1 MNSSKPT
8 GMNNDVSN
16 RYCKLETMKIIAIAA
31 ASGRN
36 TKVFNADLE
45 TKIYPKD
52 LLPVQGKVNVTE
64 TVSPG
69 EFSTWNLNDLI
80 DHIINEHH
88 KYCKANA
95 VVIHD
100 LARELAY
107 DNSNDDTKTKQ
118 LVSSLFLFLHDLL
131 NNMRREEQILFPN
144 IKELV
149 DNNKQSRKG
158 IYPTFGLI
166 RQCIMT
172 TQKDHR
178 STFEYLT
185 LFRELTND
193 YLVPAGCSG
202 SRKLM
207 LEKMKE
213 FEGDLLV
220 HSYLEN
226 NILFPKA
233 LKLDEPPDN
242 NALLF
247 IGQQFF

>member
-1 MNSSKPT
+1 
-8 GMNNDVSN
+8 MNNDVSN
-16 RYCKLETMKIIAIAA
+16 SCCKLETINIMPIAA
-31 ASGRN
+31 VSGRN
-36 TKVFNADLE
+36 TKLFNGYVE
-45 TKIYPKD
+45 NGIYPKD
-52 LLPVQGKVNVTE
+52 LLPVPGKINVAE
-64 TVSPG
+64 TISPG
-69 EFSTWNLNDLI
+69 QFSTWSVNDLI

-88 KYCKANA
+88 KYYKVNA

-107 DNSNDDTKTKQ
+107 DSRNDDTKTKQ

-131 NNMRREEQILFPN
+131 NNMTREEQILFPN
-144 IKELV
+144 IKKLV
-149 DNNKQSRKG
+149 DNNNGSKKG
-158 IYPTFGLI
+158 IYYPFGLI
-166 RQCIMT
+166 RQWITT

-178 STFEYLT
+178 STFEYLRH
-185 LFRELTND
+185 FRELTND
-193 YLVPAGCSG
+193 YVVPTDCSR
-202 SRKLM
+202 SYKLM

-213 FEGDLLV
+213 FEGDFLL

-233 LKLDEPPDN
+233 LTQADARGN

>member
-1 MNSSKPT
+1 
-8 GMNNDVSN
+8 MNNDVSN
-16 RYCKLETMKIIAIAA
+16 SCCKLETINIMPIAA
-31 ASGRN
+31 VSGRN
-36 TKVFNADLE
+36 TKLFNGYVE
-45 TKIYPKD
+45 NGIYPKD
-52 LLPVQGKVNVTE
+52 LLPVPGKINVAE
-64 TVSPG
+64 TISPG
-69 EFSTWNLNDLI
+69 QFSTWSVNDLI

-88 KYCKANA
+88 KYCKVNA
-95 VVIHD
+95 ILIHD

-107 DNSNDDTKTKQ
+107 DNFNGDAKTKQ

-131 NNMRREEQILFPN
+131 NNMTREEQILFPN
-144 IKELV
+144 IKKLV
-149 DNNKQSRKG
+149 DNNNGSKKG
-158 IYPTFGLI
+158 IYYPFGLI
-166 RQCIMT
+166 RQWITT

-178 STFEYLT
+178 STFEYLR

-193 YLVPAGCSG
+193 YLVPADCSR
-202 SRKLM
+202 SYKLL

-213 FEGDLLV
+213 FEGDFLL

-233 LKLDEPPDN
+233 LTQADARGN